1 MHKFKLKQISL
12 AICLAAMPF
21 AANAAGLGKLTVV
34 SGLGEPLSAEIELLS
49 TTPEELSSLTAAIA
63 PEEAYNVQGV
73 ERTSIHGAIKIDVS
87 KKSDGTPI
95 LKLTTRQPVND
106 PFLDMLIQVDW
117 STGRL
122 LREYTV
128 LLDPP
133 GYADQAPVNTS
144 PATTTSIGGT
154 ESDLS
159 KLPPM
164 QQEMPL
170 AGDTD
175 SRSGMSSGKKKSA
188 GRKSSGSKPAQVVA
202 ESGEAGDTSGT
213 EHTTVR
219 GDTLSAI
226 ATQNKI
232 EGVSLDQMLVGLYR
246 ANKDAFD
253 GANMNRL
260 KVGQIIRMPSAD
272 ELQATSRAEA
282 SQEVKVQT
290 ADWQAYRNKLAGIVA
305 ESMPASEESG
315 NQAAGGKI
323 TTPAEDKAA
332 PAQTGPRDVVKLS
345 KSDNAIDAKAGSA
358 KAMQEKLSSLQEE
371 VTAREKG
378 LKEAD
383 ERTAMLEKQIADM
396 QKLLAVKNQAMAEA
410 QKSAAAQNETKPAEP
425 AAAQTPTATVAPEAP
440 VKPDAAA
447 APAEKPAATSDAPAK
462 DSKPQVKPAKPAVNK
477 PAVAA
482 PPPAPVEEPGLFDS
496 LLENPIILAALAAI
510 LALFG
515 GWFFMR
521 NRRKSTLDGFEQGIL
536 TSGGLKA
543 NTVFGNTSGGTVDTG
558 DTSFLTDFSQSSGGM
573 IDTHDVDPIA
583 EAEVYMA
590 YGRDTQAEEILKD
603 AISKEPKRYELHL
616 KLLEILA
623 GRKDTGGFETL
634 AGELYS
640 QLGATDPVW
649 AKVADLG
656 HKLEPSNPLY
666 QANAMASAAAP
677 VAAQS
682 SLEASEFADAEVM
695 TESSLD
701 FSLDAEASTPN
712 AGSGN
717 EQGATD
723 LDFDLGMGDSS
734 PAESVDAVSMTEA
747 STASD
752 VSSDTLSM
760 PEAPANV
767 ALDSGATISMDLNEP
782 TAGLDFQLDLPE
794 QAATG
799 NDQLDMADLGT
810 LPSLDMGDIE
820 AAKVDAPME
829 SPTVQLDV
837 ADFGNTMPNLEVP
850 TFDLPEATPAADT
863 PVADTKEDQDLE
875 TISFDL
881 PEVADDITGN
891 VSLAEAEQTIS
902 MDVQDFDKTMM
913 IQPST
918 VEEIS
923 FESATETDQAL
934 DLTFGD
940 LETSVG
946 DAQEMPAAPQPAL
959 DLTGISLDL
968 GDTAAE
974 SAGSPAEPVM
984 VDAAAD
990 MTATAGSVQ
999 DESEEVNT
1007 KLDLVTAYME
1017 IGDNE
1022 GARELLDEV
1031 MKEGGPKQQARAKE
1045 ILATIA

>member
-21 AANAAGLGKLTVV
+21 AADAAGLGKLTVV
-34 SGLGEPLSAEIELLS
+34 SGLGEPLSAEIELIA
-49 TTPEELSSLTAAIA
+49 TTADELSSLTAAIA

-73 ERTSIHGAIKIDVS
+73 ERTAIHNAIKIDVT
-87 KKSDGTPI
+87 KRTDGTPI
-95 LKLTTRQPVND
+95 LKLTTRQPVSD

-133 GYADQAPVNTS
+133 GYADRAPMNAS
-144 PATTTSIGGT
+144 PATSPSIGGT
-154 ESDLS
+154 ESDVS
-159 KLPPM
+159 KLPPL
-164 QQEMPL
+164 QQAVPL
-170 AGDTD
+170 AGESD
-175 SRSGMSSGKKKSA
+175 SRSGKSSGKKKSA
-188 GRKSSGSKPAQVVA
+188 SGKSSPVLA
-202 ESGEAGDTSGT
+202 ESGTAGDMAGT

-226 ATQNKI
+226 AMQNKV

-246 ANKDAFD
+246 ANKQAFA

-260 KVGQIIRMPSAD
+260 KVGQIVRMPTAE
-272 ELQATSRAEA
+272 ELQAIPSAEA
-282 SQEVKVQT
+282 SKEVKVQT

-305 ESMPASEESG
+305 ESVGASEEAG
-315 NQAAGGKI
+315 NQASGGKI

-345 KSDNAIDAKAGSA
+345 KSDTAADAKAAPGDA
-358 KAMQEKLSSLQEE
+358 KAMQEKLNALQEE

-396 QKLLAVKNQAMAEA
+396 QKLLAVKNQSMAEA
-410 QKSAAAQNETKPAEP
+410 QKSAAAQNETKPGSAPATEAPTTATAPAPATKPEP
-425 AAAQTPTATVAPEAP
+425 QAKPEAAATAT
-440 VKPDAAA
+440 
-447 APAEKPAATSDAPAK
+447 EKPAATPAATN
-462 DSKPQVKPAKPAVNK
+462 KPQAKPAAPAAKK
-477 PAVAA
+477 PVAVM
-482 PPPAPVEEPGLFDS
+482 PPPAPVEEPGLLDS
-496 LLENPIILAALAAI
+496 LLENPILLAALAAI
-510 LALFG
+510 IALFG

-616 KLLEILA
+616 KLLEILS
-623 GRKDTGGFETL
+623 GRKDTAGFETL

-640 QLGATDPVW
+640 QLGSTDPVW

-666 QANAMASAAAP
+666 QANAAAAAP

-682 SLEASEFADAEVM
+682 TLEASDFADAEVL

-701 FSLDAEASTPN
+701 FSLDAESPMSS
-712 AGSGN
+712 AGDAPVAEAPANS
-717 EQGATD
+717 D
-723 LDFDLGMGDSS
+723 LDFDLGMSE
-734 PAESVDAVSMTEA
+734 PASESTISQD
-747 STASD
+747 
-752 VSSDTLSM
+752 
-760 PEAPANV
+760 EAPISAP
-767 ALDSGATISMDLNEP
+767 LDSGATISMDMGGMDMGES

-794 QAATG
+794 QAVAG
-799 NDQLDMADLGT
+799 NSQLDMADLGT
-810 LPSLDMGDIE
+810 MPSLDVGE
-820 AAKVDAPME
+820 LNAGGPATANDAEPME
-829 SPTVQLDV
+829 APTVQLDV
-837 ADFGNTMPNLEVP
+837 SDFGNTMPNLEVP
-850 TFDLPEATPAADT
+850 TFDLPESAPAIATGQEDPDLAA
-863 PVADTKEDQDLE
+863 
-875 TISFDL
+875 ISFDL
-881 PEVADDITGN
+881 PEVAADN
-891 VSLAEAEQTIS
+891 ASLADAEQTIS
-902 MDVQDFDKTMM
+902 VDVQDFDKTMM
-913 IQPST
+913 IQPGAM
-918 VEEIS
+918 EEIS
-923 FESATETDQAL
+923 FEPVAETEQAL
-934 DLTFGD
+934 DLEFGA
-940 LETSVG
+940 LEATEPQAEAP
-946 DAQEMPAAPQPAL
+946 DATTEL
-959 DLTGISLDL
+959 DLSGISLDL
-968 GDTAAE
+968 GEPAME
-974 SAGSPAEPVM
+974 SVAPS
-984 VDAAAD
+984 DASLMPAAD
-990 MTATAGSVQ
+990 VEPALQASQIEAPLTQEATSTQG
-999 DESEEVNT
+999 ESDEVNT

>member
-21 AANAAGLGKLTVV
+21 AADAAGLGKLTVV

-73 ERTSIHGAIKIDVS
+73 ERTAIHNAIKIEVA
-87 KKSDGTPI
+87 KKADGRPI
-95 LKLTTRQPVND
+95 LKITTRQPVSD

-133 GYADQAPVNTS
+133 GYATQTAAS
-144 PATTTSIGGT
+144 PQSPSTTSVGGT
-154 ESDLS
+154 EDDVS
-159 KLPPM
+159 KLPPL
-164 QQEMPL
+164 QEQVPL
-170 AGDTD
+170 NGASE
-175 SRSGMSSGKKKSA
+175 SRSGKSSGKKKSA
-188 GRKSSGSKPAQVVA
+188 SAKVAPVVSDSS
-202 ESGEAGDTSGT
+202 ESDASVSSPSDY
-213 EHTTVR
+213 TTVR
-219 GDTLSAI
+219 GDTLSTI
-226 ATQNKI
+226 ALQNKI

-246 ANKDAFD
+246 ANKDAFV
-253 GANMNRL
+253 GGNMNRL
-260 KVGQIIRMPSAD
+260 KVGQIVRIPGPE
-272 ELQATSRAEA
+272 ELQSISRAEA

-305 ESMPASEESG
+305 ESTAATEESG
-315 NQAAGGKI
+315 NQATGGKI

-332 PAQTGPRDVVKLS
+332 PAATGPRDVVKLS
-345 KSDNAIDAKAGSA
+345 KSDPATDKKAATGDA
-358 KAMQEKLSSLQEE
+358 KAMQDKLNSLQEE

-396 QKLLAVKNQAMAEA
+396 QKLLSVKNQAMADA
-410 QKSAAAQNETKPAEP
+410 QKSAAAQNATPP
-425 AAAQTPTATVAPEAP
+425 AAAPSAPATPDAATKPEAP
-440 VKPDAAA
+440 AAPQAEAPDADSAA
-447 APAEKPAATSDAPAK
+447 APAAAPAAPAAPVE
-462 DSKPQVKPAKPAVNK
+462 QNK
-477 PAVAA
+477 PATEAEKKPPVVV
-482 PPPAPVEEPGLFDS
+482 PPPAPVEEPGFLDS
-496 LLENPIILAALAAI
+496 LLENPILLAALAAI

-521 NRRKSTLDGFEQGIL
+521 NRRKNNLDGFEQGIL

-623 GRKDTGGFETL
+623 SRKDTSGFETL

-640 QLGATDPVW
+640 QLGSTHPVW
-649 AKVADLG
+649 AKVAELG
-656 HKLEPSNPLY
+656 QKLEPSNPLY
-666 QANAMASAAAP
+666 QANAVAAVAAGA
-677 VAAQS
+677 AAQS
-682 SLEASEFADAEVM
+682 ALEASDFADAEVM

-701 FSLDAEASTPN
+701 FSLDADDAAAPSTTGDDAAAST
-712 AGSGN
+712 
-717 EQGATD
+717 
-723 LDFDLGMGDSS
+723 LDFDLGVSETESETSIDLGMSTDLDTSMDES
-734 PAESVDAVSMTEA
+734 PMNAE
-747 STASD
+747 
-752 VSSDTLSM
+752 
-760 PEAPANV
+760 
-767 ALDSGATISMDLNEP
+767 LDSGATISMEMNEP

-794 QAATG
+794 QAAAENT
-799 NDQLDMADLGT
+799 QLDMADLGGM
-810 LPSLDMGDIE
+810 PSLDVGNDL
-820 AAKVDAPME
+820 AAEVSDTSATPE
-829 SPTVQLDV
+829 STMAENTVQLDV
-837 ADFGNTMPNLEVP
+837 TEFGNTMPNLEMP
-850 TFDLPEATPAADT
+850 AFDLPAAEPVVEA
-863 PVADTKEDQDLE
+863 PVSAQTEDPDLTE
-875 TISFDL
+875 ISFDL
-881 PEVADDITGN
+881 PDTATEAA
-891 VSLAEAEQTIS
+891 SLAESEQTIS
-902 MDVQDFDKTMM
+902 MDVQDFDKTML
-913 IQPST
+913 IQPSA

-923 FESATETDQAL
+923 FEPAAEPDNAL
-934 DLTFGD
+934 DLNFGEF
-940 LETSVG
+940 ET
-946 DAQEMPAAPQPAL
+946 PAEVTETAAAVSPPDL
-959 DLTGISLDL
+959 DLSGISLDL
-968 GDTAAE
+968 GADTISPATDDTNVSFADTP
-974 SAGSPAEPVM
+974 AGSEPS
-984 VDAAAD
+984 AISAL
-990 MTATAGSVQ
+990 
-999 DESEEVNT
+999 DESDEVNT

>member
-21 AANAAGLGKLTVV
+21 AADAAGLGKLTVV

-73 ERTSIHGAIKIDVS
+73 ERTAIHNAIKIEVA
-87 KKSDGTPI
+87 KKADGKPI
-95 LKLTTRQPVND
+95 LKITTRQPVSD

-133 GYADQAPVNTS
+133 GYATQTAASPQS
-144 PATTTSIGGT
+144 PATTSIGGT
-154 ESDLS
+154 EEDVS
-159 KLPPM
+159 KLPPL
-164 QQEMPL
+164 QEQVPL
-170 AGDTD
+170 NGATE
-175 SRSGMSSGKKKSA
+175 SRSGKSSGKKKSA
-188 GRKSSGSKPAQVVA
+188 GAKVAPVVSDSS
-202 ESGEAGDTSGT
+202 ESGESASSPSD
-213 EHTTVR
+213 HTTVR
-219 GDTLSAI
+219 GDTLSTI
-226 ATQNKI
+226 ALQNKI

-246 ANKDAFD
+246 ANKDAFV
-253 GANMNRL
+253 GGNMNRL
-260 KVGQIIRMPSAD
+260 KVGQIVRIPGPE
-272 ELQATSRAEA
+272 ELQSISRAEA

-305 ESMPASEESG
+305 ESTAATEESG
-315 NQAAGGKI
+315 NQATGGKI

-332 PAQTGPRDVVKLS
+332 PAATGPRDVVKLS
-345 KSDNAIDAKAGSA
+345 KSDPATDKKAATGDA
-358 KAMQEKLSSLQEE
+358 KAMQDKLNSLQEE

-396 QKLLAVKNQAMAEA
+396 QKLLSVKNQAMADA
-410 QKSAAAQNETKPAEP
+410 QKSAAAQNATPP
-425 AAAQTPTATVAPEAP
+425 AAAPSAPATPDAASKPEAP
-440 VKPDAAA
+440 AAPQAEAPVAGSAAA
-447 APAEKPAATSDAPAK
+447 APAPAAVAPAEQAKPAAEAEK
-462 DSKPQVKPAKPAVNK
+462 KPPVV
-477 PAVAA
+477 V
-482 PPPAPVEEPGLFDS
+482 PPPAPVEEPGFLDS
-496 LLENPIILAALAAI
+496 LLENPIVLAALAAI

-521 NRRKSTLDGFEQGIL
+521 NRRKNNLDGFEQGIL

-623 GRKDTGGFETL
+623 SRKDTSGFETL

-640 QLGATDPVW
+640 QLGSTHPVW
-649 AKVADLG
+649 AKVAELG
-656 HKLEPSNPLY
+656 QKLEPSNPLY
-666 QANAMASAAAP
+666 QANAVAAVAGGA
-677 VAAQS
+677 AAQS
-682 SLEASEFADAEVM
+682 ALEASDFADAEVM

-701 FSLDAEASTPN
+701 FSLDADESAAPAETGDTPAAST
-712 AGSGN
+712 
-717 EQGATD
+717 
-723 LDFDLGMGDSS
+723 LDFDLG
-734 PAESVDAVSMTEA
+734 VSE
-747 STASD
+747 TASEAAID
-752 VSSDTLSM
+752 LGMDT
-760 PEAPANV
+760 
-767 ALDSGATISMDLNEP
+767 ALDTSIDESPMNTELDAGATISMDMNEP

-794 QAATG
+794 QAAAENT
-799 NDQLDMADLGT
+799 QLDMADLGGM
-810 LPSLDMGDIE
+810 PSLEMGEDLSAE
-820 AAKVDAPME
+820 ALSAPEPTMAE
-829 SPTVQLDV
+829 NTVQLDV
-837 ADFGNTMPNLEVP
+837 TEFGNTMPNLEMP
-850 TFDLPEATPAADT
+850 AFDLPAAEPVTESPATAPTEDADLS
-863 PVADTKEDQDLE
+863 E
-875 TISFDL
+875 ISFDL
-881 PEVADDITGN
+881 PDTATETT
-891 VSLAEAEQTIS
+891 SLAEAEQTIS
-902 MDVQDFDKTMM
+902 MDVQDFDKTML
-913 IQPST
+913 IQPSAM
-918 VEEIS
+918 EEIS
-923 FESATETDQAL
+923 FEPAAQGDNAL
-934 DLTFGD
+934 DLNFGELD
-940 LETSVG
+940 SPAEPT
-946 DAQEMPAAPQPAL
+946 EAAPAVNPPDL
-959 DLTGISLDL
+959 DLSGISLDL
-968 GDTAAE
+968 GADTTSPATDDLTASFDETPAE
-974 SAGSPAEPVM
+974 SSPSAVSTM
-984 VDAAAD
+984 
-990 MTATAGSVQ
+990 
-999 DESEEVNT
+999 DESDEVNT